1 MKQINASE
9 LKIRLLNGE
18 KFNIIDVREPKEVLH
33 DKIPASENIP
43 IRLIEFKMP
52 DLDKKK
58 EYIIVC
64 QSGARSSLVTKF
76 LDSNGFNVVNLDGG
90 MLAWQGGLGGGMF
103 YGTSF

>member
-1 MKQINASE
+1 MKQISVND
-9 LKIRLLNGE
+9 LKIRLQNGE
-18 KFNIIDVREPKEVLH
+18 KLNIIDVREPKEIALG
-33 DKIPASENIP
+33 KIPASENIP
-43 IRLIEFKMP
+43 TRLIEFKMP

-76 LDSNGFNVVNLDGG
+76 LDSYGFNVVNLDGG

-103 YGTSF
+103 YGASF